1 MKLLSLVALGL
12 TFGAAAVAQQ
22 TAMPAAPAQ
31 QGPPP
36 NTVAATEQMYLQE
49 ATAHRDWLAKSMSLA
64 TEAQGLSKQV
74 EELRAKAAEGDK
86 KLAEANAEI
95 AELKGRAPA
104 AAPAAPAAA
113 PASAPANMTPMPP
126 GVVGS
131 KGKARPGEF
140 YNDNGTIRQVP
151 PDEPKKP

>member
-12 TFGAAAVAQQ
+12 TFGAAAIAQQ

-36 NTVAATEQMYLQE
+36 NTAAATEQMYLQE

-64 TEAQGLSKQV
+64 VEAQGLSKQV

-95 AELKGRAPA
+95 AELKGRAPVA
-104 AAPAAPAAA
+104 AAPAAPAA
-113 PASAPANMTPMPP
+113 APANMTPMPP

-131 KGKARPGEF
+131 QGKARPGEF